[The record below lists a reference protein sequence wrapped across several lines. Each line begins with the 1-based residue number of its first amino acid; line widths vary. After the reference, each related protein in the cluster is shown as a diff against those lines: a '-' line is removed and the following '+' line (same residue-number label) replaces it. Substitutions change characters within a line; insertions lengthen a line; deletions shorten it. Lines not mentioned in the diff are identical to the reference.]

1 MIDGIIKADGTS
13 RLMRAELPATY
24 EEFRAQCRA
33 GTQPLDVLFNALG
46 WTQLPTFLNKRTLL
60 TDATAAL
67 FGLGVDAVPDDVLGY
82 LGKYSQHWWQ
92 RKALVS
98 VTKYYE
104 NNVMCST
111 YYGGTTRIEFIRATG
126 ALYVSDAVTFDENT
140 GKHTMVNPEVFT
152 AGSSP
157 SYSLEGKYVYS
168 PDGRIQQYETDT
180 YVTEILHLTS
190 MSLLEAASGYSAYDI
205 TYSYVLG
212 SAFYQ
217 VDVGEI
223 TFVRSAERN
232 AYPDSGN
239 DGEFE
244 YSYLGIPYDNAV
256 TAPAIATGS
265 YTGTGTYDSSNPNS
279 LTFDFVPKLVYVYS
293 ENNVQVGGDDITPN
307 YFIWATGMT
316 TARMDYVNGRSYYAT
331 FSASGNTLEWYTTSS
346 SGAVD
351 TSEAQ
356 LNKAGSK
363 YYWVAI
369 G

>member
-67 FGLGVDAVPDDVLGY
+67 FGLGADAVPDDALGY

-104 NNVMCST
+104 NNVTCSK
-111 YYGGTTRIEFIRATG
+111 YYGGTTRIEFSHATG
-126 ALYVSDAVTFDENT
+126 SLYVSDAVTFDENT
-140 GKHTMVNPEVFT
+140 GKHTMVNPEVFA
-152 AGSSP
+152 AGSRP

-168 PDGRIQQYETDT
+168 PDGRIQKYNTDI
-180 YVTEILHLTS
+180 YVTEILHLTD
-190 MSLLEAASGYSAYDI
+190 MSLWESASGYAAYDI

-212 SAFYQ
+212 STSYQ

-232 AYPDSGN
+232 AYPDSGS

-265 YTGTGTYDSSNPNS
+265 YTGTGTYGASNPNR
-279 LTFDFVPKLVYVYS
+279 LVFNFEPKFLVVARDG
-293 ENNVQVGGDDITPN
+293 N
-307 YFIWATGMT
+307 T
-316 TARMDYVNGRSYYAT
+316 TAYSGGSFYWVSPSTGSVGITDANEGYTPFVSVNGNTVSWYDDS
-331 FSASGNTLEWYTTSS
+331 SAKDQCNT
-346 SGAVD
+346 
-351 TSEAQ
+351 
-356 LNKAGSK
+356 AGTK
-363 YYWVAI
+363 FHYFAI